1 MSADRAGGSGGAERQ
16 LDEVDPAGPPA
27 APSSLLRG

>member
-16 LDEVDPAGPPA
+16 FHEVDPAGP
-27 APSSLLRG
+27 APSSLLSG